1 MNTSATE
8 RAFTKMHGLGND
20 FVVFDAR
27 SEPLALSVD
36 QARLVADRHD
46 GVGCDQVITLLP
58 SQDADVF
65 MRVQNADGSEVGA
78 CGNATRC
85 VAKLIGDGDGD
96 VLVETQEAVLSCRRA
111 EGDMIAVDLGEP
123 RLAWQSIPLAREMD
137 TLHGEHSEGPLSDPA
152 FVNVGNPHII
162 FFVEDADAVD
172 LATLGPKIE
181 TDPLFPER
189 INVNV
194 VSLDGPDALRL
205 RTWERGTGLTM
216 ACGTGASASTVAAI
230 RRELTGRAVTVR
242 LDGGTLNIEWRDDD
256 HVIMTGEAETSYQGH
271 LSL

>member
-1 MNTSATE
+1 MDQARTE
-8 RAFTKMHGLGND
+8 QAFTKMHGLGND
-20 FVVFDAR
+20 FVIFDAR
-27 SEPLALSVD
+27 SEPLTLSAA
-36 QARLVADRHD
+36 QARFVADRRI

-58 SQDADVF
+58 SQDADLF

-85 VAKLIGDGDGD
+85 AAKLIGNGDNN
-96 VLVETQEAVLSCRRA
+96 LLIETQEAVLSCSRA

-123 RLAWQSIPLAREMD
+123 RLVWSDIPLAREMD
-137 TLHGEHSEGPLSDPA
+137 TLHGDYTAGPLSDPA
-152 FVNVGNPHII
+152 FVNVGNPHIV
-162 FFVEDADAVD
+162 FFVEDADAID

-194 VSLDGPDALRL
+194 VSLDSADHLRL
-205 RTWERGTGLTM
+205 RTWERGAGLTM
-216 ACGTGASASTVAAI
+216 ACGTGACASTVAAI

-242 LDGGTLNIEWRDDD
+242 LDGGSLAIEWREDD
-256 HVIMTGEAETSYQGH
+256 HIIMTGPAATSFSGT
-271 LSL
+271 LTL

>member
-1 MNTSATE
+1 
-8 RAFTKMHGLGND
+8 MHGLGND

-27 SEPLALSVD
+27 DEPLALSAQ
-36 QARLVADRHD
+36 QACLVADRRK

-65 MRVQNADGSEVGA
+65 MRVQNSDGSEVGA

-85 VAKLIGDGDGD
+85 VAKLIGNGDDD
-96 VLVETQEAVLSCRRA
+96 VMVETQEAVLSCSRA
-111 EGDMIAVDLGEP
+111 DGDMIAVDLGEP
-123 RLAWQSIPLAREMD
+123 RLEWQAIPLAREMD
-137 TLHGEHSEGPLSDPA
+137 TLHGVYTAGPLSDPA

-172 LATLGPKIE
+172 LAALGPKIE

-194 VSLDGPDALRL
+194 VSLDGTDGLRL
-205 RTWERGTGLTM
+205 RTWERGAGLTM
-216 ACGTGASASTVAAI
+216 ACGTGSCASTVAAI
-230 RRELTGRAVTVR
+230 RRDLTGRTVSVR
-242 LDGGTLNIEWRDDD
+242 LDGGLLTIEWRDDG
-256 HVIMTGEAETSYQGH
+256 HIIMTGEAETSYQGV

>member
-27 SEPLALSVD
+27 NEPLALSAE
-36 QARLVADRHD
+36 QAREIADRRN

-85 VAKLIGDGDGD
+85 VAKLIGNGDGD
-96 VLVETQEAVLSCRRA
+96 LLVETQEAVLSCSRA

-123 RLAWQSIPLAREMD
+123 RLDWQNIPLAREMD
-137 TLHGEHSEGPLSDPA
+137 SVHGDYTAGPLSDPA

-172 LATLGPKIE
+172 LAALGPKIE

-194 VSLDGPDALRL
+194 VSLIGTDALRL
-205 RTWERGTGLTM
+205 RTWERGAGLTQ

-242 LDGGTLNIEWRDDD
+242 VDGGSLAIEWRDDD
-256 HVIMTGEAETSYQGH
+256 HVIMTGEAETSYDGA